1 MKELIDSQRKFFN
14 THQTLDIQYRI
25 ATLKRIERWIH
36 NNESFIIQAL
46 HNDLHKHQSESYM
59 CEIGL
64 VLSDLHYQIKHIR
77 KFAKKTK
84 VKTPLSQFYGKSYE
98 YKEPYGTVLI
108 MSPWNYPFLLSI
120 QPAIGAIVA
129 GNTVIIKPSEYAPHV
144 SHIIYKM
151 IDETCISEHVNVVEG
166 DVQVSQQLL
175 EERFDYIFFTGS
187 PAVGKIVYEKASQHL
202 TPVTLELG
210 GKSPCI
216 VDECQLKVAAKRIA
230 FGKLL
235 NAGQTCVA
243 PDYLLIKEELKE
255 EFVQYYIL
263 YIKEFFKDYEQ
274 YVHIINEKHFQRLI
288 HLIKQENVIYGGN
301 YDQDSLFIE
310 PTLLDNVQLNDSI
323 MQEEIFGPILPI
335 ITYQTIDEAINIIH
349 QYEKPLALYL
359 FSNKK
364 NVQNKIMKECHFGG
378 GCIND
383 TIIHLASDELCFG
396 GVGESGIGKYHG
408 KYSFDTFSHTKSIIK
423 KATWIDLPFRYYPY
437 TQIKEKMIRMF
448 LK

>member
-1 MKELIDSQRKFFN
+1 MKEKVQAQRDFFQ
-14 THQTLDIQYRI
+14 THQTLEIAYRLQ
-25 ATLKRIERWIH
+25 TLKKIEQWIKH
-36 NNESFIIQAL
+36 NEQLIVQAL
-46 HNDLHKHQSESYM
+46 KEDLHKDQSESYM

-64 VLSDLHYQIKHIR
+64 VLSDIHYQIKHIKQFSKPKR
-77 KFAKKTK
+77 

-98 YKEPYGTVLI
+98 YKEPYGTVLV

-120 QPAIGAIVA
+120 QPTIGAIAA
-129 GNTVIIKPSEYAPHV
+129 GNTIIIKPSEYAPHV
-144 SHIIYKM
+144 SHIIDKM
-151 IDETCISEHVNVVEG
+151 IRETCIPEHVCVIEG
-166 DVQVSQQLL
+166 DVAISQQLL

-187 PAVGKIVYEKASQHL
+187 VQVGKIVYEKASHYL

-216 VDECQLKVAAKRIA
+216 IDQCQLKTAAKRVA

-243 PDYLLIKEELKE
+243 PDYLLIQENLKE
-255 EFVQYYIL
+255 EFVQYYIT
-263 YIKEFFKDYEQ
+263 YVKEFFPDYKQ
-274 YVHIINEKHFQRLI
+274 YVHIINERHFDRLVKFI
-288 HLIKQENVIYGGN
+288 NQGHIIYGGT
-301 YDQDSLFIE
+301 YDKDSLFIE
-310 PTLLDNVQLNDSI
+310 PTILDQVELSDAI

-335 ITYQTIDEAINIIH
+335 ITYQTIDEAIEIIKH
-349 QYEKPLALYL
+349 YEKPLALYL
-359 FSNKK
+359 FSN
-364 NVQNKIMKECHFGG
+364 NQEIQNKIMKECHFGG

-396 GVGESGIGKYHG
+396 GVGESGIGQYHG
-408 KYSFDTFSHTKSIIK
+408 RYSFETFSHTKSIIK

-437 TQIKEKMIRMF
+437 TRIKEKFIRMF